1 MPNATT
7 YAPSPEA
14 VQPLSHAQQ
23 VESALRLVLFK
34 HGIWVFGI
42 PSWLFGIADRSIASF
57 ADGYLSVVEIIQLLT
72 LSFFFFGWLGLK
84 PDEELTNSNAI
95 ALQNFQDDE
104 GVLHPERL
112 FAAQAR
118 MLELQSQHIASQSYV
133 LPFPYLCQIYHLL
146 NLKHLETVHSFSLS
160 NLRVLSVSQVRSTQI
175 GGHIT
180 FETILDSSMN
190 ILRMW
195 RDAVVEVD
203 LVLHTPYTVELS
215 VPIYAGK
222 RIIVLFNALP
232 LAEGE
237 HRFLIDIYS
246 DLAWP
251 KPLLQAVFNAAA
263 SLTLLED
270 MPYLHQLSETR
281 ASHLFHAKRGNEQN
295 MMFLFRRFV
304 ELYGTGLESH
314 QLPEGAVADPAGQ
327 VGADPQM
334 AQISQ
339 MNSVSAECAKS

>member
-7 YAPSPEA
+7 SNPIQS
-14 VQPLSHAQQ
+14 LSHPQQ
-23 VESALRLVLFK
+23 IEAALRLMLFK
-34 HGIWVFGI
+34 HGIWVVGI

-84 PDEELTNSNAI
+84 PDEELTNSNAATI
-95 ALQNFQDDE
+95 QSYRQHQGPNDPGQ
-104 GVLHPERL
+104 L
-112 FAAQAR
+112 FATQAR
-118 MLELQSQHIASQSYV
+118 MLELQGQHIVSQAYV

-160 NLRVLSVSQVRSTQI
+160 NLKVIGVSQVCPTQI

-180 FETILDSSMN
+180 FETVLDSSVN
-190 ILRMW
+190 LLRMW

-203 LVLHTPYTVELS
+203 LVLHTPYTVELR

-222 RIIVLFNALP
+222 QVIVLFNALP
-232 LAEGE
+232 QGQGQ
-237 HRFLIDIYS
+237 HRLLIDIYS

-251 KPLLQAVFNAAA
+251 KPLLQVVFNAAA

-270 MPYLHQLSETR
+270 LPYLRQLSETR
-281 ASHLFHAKRGNEQN
+281 SSHLLRTRRSGEHN

-304 ELYGTGLESH
+304 DLYGSGLGCP
-314 QLPEGAVADPAGQ
+314 QLPEGKTVQADDCQA
-327 VGADPQM
+327 
-334 AQISQ
+334 
-339 MNSVSAECAKS
+339 